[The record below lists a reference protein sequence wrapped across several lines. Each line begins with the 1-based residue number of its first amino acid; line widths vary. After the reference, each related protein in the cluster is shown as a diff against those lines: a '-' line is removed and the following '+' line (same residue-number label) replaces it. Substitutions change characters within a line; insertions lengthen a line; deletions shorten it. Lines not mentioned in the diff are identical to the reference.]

1 VVTWHACADVSMS
14 ATCVPRVCQMCAEL
28 AGVAELASGVE
39 LASGAKML
47 QKCLETLIR
56 VWIRSKRISPLN
68 FPSSI

>member
-1 VVTWHACADVSMS
+1 MLNVCHLS
-14 ATCVPRVCQMCAEL
+14 ATCVPRVCHLCAEL
-28 AGVAELASGVE
+28 AGVAELTSGVE

-68 FPSSI
+68 SPSSI